1 MIPRWTLA
9 YCSSFQFSVK
19 EQNSSFYSAW
29 GHETRACLVWIVQLI
44 MPFSWQKS
52 RVVLTCFN
60 QLRVTPRASTAQT
73 LPYASNFFLNLIS
86 NVLSLAVCKFSAFCI
101 LLIHFGNIN
110 PPFSLKNFLTFILWY
125 YLHSCIFT
133 WIFITFSW
141 FIIN

>member
-1 MIPRWTLA
+1 MDSHLLFR
-9 YCSSFQFSVK
+9 FSVFRK
-19 EQNSSFYSAW
+19 EQNSSFGSAW

-52 RVVLTCFN
+52 RVVLICFN
-60 QLRVTPRASTAQT
+60 QLRVTPRASTSQT
-73 LPYASNFFLNLIS
+73 LPYASNVFLNLLS
-86 NVLSLAVCKFSAFCI
+86 NVLTLAVSKFSAFCI
-101 LLIHFGNIN
+101 LIHFGNIN
-110 PPFSLKNFLTFILWY
+110 PLFSLKNFLTFILWY